1 MQPEAHIHAN
11 PFPGLRP
18 FESNENHLFFGRDGQ
33 SDELL
38 RRLRERRF
46 VAVVGTSGS
55 GKSSLVRAGLLPSLH
70 GGFMI
75 SAGSSWRVTIFRPGG
90 NPIGAL
96 ATALNSEDSLLPRG
110 TADAAIQRSI
120 TEATLRRSSSGL
132 ADVVKQARIPAHENL
147 LVVVDQFEEVFRY
160 KKTDDA
166 PRPEDDA
173 AAFVKL
179 LLEATRQRDV
189 PVYVIITM
197 RSDFLGDCSQ
207 FRDLPEAINEGQYL
221 IPRMTRDQRR
231 EAITG
236 PIAVGG
242 ATVTPRLV
250 NRLLNDVGDNPDQL
264 PILQHALMRTWQQWA
279 RGDHAAP
286 IDTTDYESIGGMR
299 EALSRHADKAY
310 DELPT
315 ERDRRI
321 AERMFKLLTERG
333 TDNREIRRPT
343 RLKEI
348 CAVTEADEGEVAAVI
363 ESFRREGRSFLMPPA
378 SVPLG
383 ADSLIDISH
392 ESLIRG
398 WHRLEKWVDDEALSA
413 RIYRRLAETA
423 ALYRADEAGLWREP
437 DLPIALAW
445 RDASHPNAAWGA
457 RYSPDFDEAMEFLE
471 ESKRARD
478 DERKDR
484 ERQRRKTLRLTQAL
498 ATVLLV
504 GFLLSLGLF
513 VFANRKRKEALALT
527 LKAEASALRAT
538 QAETVARDE
547 RDRAERGKQEA
558 QAARDEAR
566 KSKDQ
571 AERKAKEAS
580 DALRAA
586 KESQLLAEHAKVE
599 AQHSAEL
606 AQLNERKAHEAL
618 VEMEQQRK
626 LVARLT
632 RRMARLQMDYSPI
645 ILDMADRLMQVAT
658 PEEKAYWH
666 ALKGN
671 AFLTIKNENAAISE
685 LTAALGDDA
694 QSPDSQSPDD
704 RNPYALTSRSYAYLL
719 AGQTEKGVED
729 ARAAVKQSPG
739 NPAAYEN
746 LIIGLGILGR
756 YDEAKD
762 ALRDGLKSFMHSGYG
777 EYSENEVSPEIEQE
791 TGQKIIY
798 AESNDA
804 LIAINYEMA
813 NLAAASGK
821 DFPSALA
828 EADNVAR
835 KPPGSMDT
843 DNKASKRPAPA
854 DAYLFALNWAW
865 LHQKFNPKD
874 YGALAAQG
882 ALWERAGFPQRAA
895 LAYAKFSC
903 EHQVKHDGRYEELSR
918 WVKGRTMALHL
929 RDLPCPVPEPPETP
943 PDARRLSVAAIA
955 SMYSGTQDPLA
966 LLNRAVETD
975 PTNLDMRI
983 NRGQFLFNS
992 GNFVGAQREFDAILK
1007 QAPGNAGV
1015 RVYRALASMKAGLGA
1030 THDDIRRDIKE
1041 ARRLDPSVVPDIY
1054 NLNRY
1059 ADQISKILAEKSLDD
1074 AVDFFARGARYNP
1087 PLPDPYYVM
1096 AKLLNGGGR
1105 YDEALKAINVAIA
1118 MRSDRVEFY
1127 KERATAEEGKLRV
1140 EAERSG
1146 GQVNARRK
1154 TEIAHDEARGY
1165 GEAGDALRKF
1175 GEAGGALDAYSHSLK
1190 VLDQIAAEK
1199 GIEEVHCE
1207 VEMILEKIT
1216 RIHVEDLKVTPAN
1229 AAEYLGTFVS
1239 ELKAISKIVKDEMA
1253 RLSSAH
1259 PARQ

>member
-90 NPIGAL
+90 DPIGAL

-242 ATVTPRLV
+242 ASVTPRLV

-279 RGDHAAP
+279 HGDHAAP
-286 IDTTDYESIGGMR
+286 IDTADYEAIGGMR

-478 DERKDR
+478 EERRDR

-504 GFLLSLGLF
+504 CFLLSLALF
-513 VFANRKRKEALALT
+513 VLANQKRGE
-527 LKAEASALRAT
+527 AEAS
-538 QAETVARDE
+538 E
-547 RDRAERGKQEA
+547 RDA
-558 QAARDEAR
+558 QSARDEAQKSARSAREAQLAEEESAKRADLNADKAMAALRDAEESRTLAVQAKIEAQQSAALAQR
-566 KSKDQ
+566 KEREARAALATAEEQRKIATNN
-571 AERKAKEAS
+571 AER
-580 DALRAA
+580 AA
-586 KESQLLAEHAKVE
+586 NLAERVVK
-599 AQHSAEL
+599 
-606 AQLNERKAHEAL
+606 
-618 VEMEQQRK
+618 QQQDFNP
-626 LVARLT
+626 V
-632 RRMARLQMDYSPI
+632 
-645 ILDMADRLMQVAT
+645 ILEMADRLTQVGT

-666 ALKGN
+666 AVKGN
-671 AFLTIKNENAAISE
+671 VFLNIKNKNAAISE
-685 LTAALGDDA
+685 LTAALDDEA
-694 QSPDSQSPDD
+694 RSPGSQSPDS

-719 AGQTEKGVED
+719 AGQTERGVED
-729 ARAAVKQSPG
+729 AIAAVKQSPG

-746 LIIGLGILGR
+746 LILGLGILGR

-762 ALRDGLKSFMHSGYG
+762 ALRAGLGSFMHSGYG
-777 EYSENEVSPEIEQE
+777 EYVENEVSPEIERE
-791 TGQKIIY
+791 TGQRIIY
-798 AESNDA
+798 AESDDA
-804 LIAINYEMA
+804 LTAIKYEMV
-813 NLAAASGK
+813 NLVAASGG
-821 DFPSALA
+821 DFKAALA
-828 EADNVAR
+828 EA
-835 KPPGSMDT
+835 
-843 DNKASKRPAPA
+843 NKEA
-854 DAYLFALNWAW
+854 DQRSHSIDGYLFALNWAW

-882 ALWERAGFPQRAA
+882 ALWERANFREQAA
-895 LAYAKFSC
+895 RSYAKFTC
-903 EHQVKHDGRYEELSR
+903 EHLSRRDARYDELSR
-918 WVKGRTMALHL
+918 WVSSRVAKQHL
-929 RDLPCPVPEPPETP
+929 ANLPCPVPELPEKRR
-943 PDARRLSVAAIA
+943 DARSLSLDAIA
-955 SMYSGTQDPLA
+955 AMYSGTQDPLH
-966 LLNRAVETD
+966 LLNKAVEAE
-975 PTNLDMRI
+975 PNNLDMRI
-983 NRGQFLFNS
+983 KRGLFLFNFQ
-992 GNFVGAQREFDAILK
+992 NFAGAQREFDDILK
-1007 QAPGNAGV
+1007 RAPGNAGIH
-1015 RVYRALASMKAGLGA
+1015 VYRALASMKAGLGA
-1030 THDDIRRDIKE
+1030 THEDIRRDIAE
-1041 ARRLDPSVVPDIY
+1041 ARKLDASVVPSTYD
-1054 NLNRY
+1054 LNIY
-1059 ADQISKILAEKSLDD
+1059 ADQITQILSEQSLDD
-1074 AVDFFARGARYNP
+1074 AVDFLSRGARYNP
-1087 PLPDPYYVM
+1087 PSPDPYYLM
-1096 AKLLNGGGR
+1096 AKLLNSGGR
-1105 YDEALKAINVAIA
+1105 YADALKAIKVAIA
-1118 MRSDRVEFY
+1118 MRGDRLEFY
-1127 KERATAEEGKLRV
+1127 RERATAEERLGIA
-1140 EAERSG
+1140 EAERPG
-1146 GQVNARRK
+1146 GQPAARRQ
-1154 TEIAHDEARGY
+1154 TDAARAEARGY
-1165 GEAGDALRKF
+1165 GEAGDAMRRF
-1175 GEAGGALDAYSHSLK
+1175 GKWGDALHAYRNSLK
-1190 VLDQIAAEK
+1190 ALDQIAAEK

-1207 VEMILEKIT
+1207 VEANLEKIT
-1216 RIHVEDLKVTPAN
+1216 RILVEDQKGTPAD
-1229 AAEYLGTFVS
+1229 AAKYLGTFANK
-1239 ELKAISKIVKDEMA
+1239 LKVISKIVNDEIA
-1253 RLSSAH
+1253 RLASAH